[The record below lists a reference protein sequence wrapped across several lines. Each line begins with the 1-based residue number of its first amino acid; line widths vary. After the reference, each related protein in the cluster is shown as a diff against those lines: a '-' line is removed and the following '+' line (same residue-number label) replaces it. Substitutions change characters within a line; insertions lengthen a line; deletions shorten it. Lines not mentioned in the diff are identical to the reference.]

1 MPPLRWDSRLAAA
14 AAAHSADQASHGVM
28 SHTGS
33 DGSDTGT
40 RIQRQGYAPFSTW
53 GENVA
58 YWYPSLSA
66 VMNGWMTSPGHC
78 RNIMFSG
85 FKDVGMAVAY
95 TPSGVPYWTQDFGA
109 QR

>member
-1 MPPLRWDSRLAAA
+1 
-14 AAAHSADQASHGVM
+14 M

-33 DGSDTGT
+33 DGSDMGT
-40 RIQRQGYAPFSTW
+40 RIQRQGYYPFTTW

-58 YWYPSLSA
+58 YWYPTLQA
-66 VMNGWMTSPGHC
+66 VMDGWMTSPGHC
-78 RNIMFSG
+78 RNIMFSA

-95 TPSGVPYWTQDFGA
+95 TPSGTPYWTQDFAA